1 MGGLKL
7 DPRSVPCHFL
17 AYTSGTGNSKV
28 QDVETWCVFISHD
41 VIFEEG
47 LPHRTLM
54 SVGEETPLFN
64 SIIPPTNVSLGPI
77 NDTNSTINTDPVNQ
91 PHLLGQLRTAGPS

>member
-1 MGGLKL
+1 
-7 DPRSVPCHFL
+7 
-17 AYTSGTGNSKV
+17 
-28 QDVETWCVFISHD
+28 
-41 VIFEEG
+41 
-47 LPHRTLM
+47 M

-91 PHLLGQLRTAGPS
+91 PHPQHQTPSQHQDNSGITEPQ